1 MFADSGLSDE
11 LAEKIVA
18 FVDREAG
25 RDAPLTAD
33 DEAMVRRMIDS
44 DPAVREL
51 VEDLR
56 ATNAGLDTLLD
67 DVAAVEVPERL
78 VALIHGHGS
87 DDIAVMTPKSAD
99 GSRGSEDETGDSG
112 VVSLAHPPVR
122 RRSYGPLAAAASIA
136 LMISS
141 GALYYIY
148 DTANTERSRLQTALA
163 TASDEA
169 EAQQRALADTR
180 AELERLT
187 SLAEL
192 ASNQSEETT
201 GQLLANEEAI
211 QELEVERATLEGR
224 YAALESRNQ
233 RLSERLDQQRAD
245 VTSSEAER
253 DRLSADLA
261 DARQALG
268 LAEAATEETRTS
280 LAAEVQDL
288 TSRLDQR
295 EQDVAALT
303 EELESGEERSEAAR
317 ADLATIRG
325 EQADLERRLATAE
338 LDKQQLEAERTAA
351 LEAVAN
357 AEQRLASLET
367 TAEGAEGRVATALA
381 SQRAAEEGRQE
392 ALQLVEGLETDL
404 AASRN
409 WLGQI
414 AQYHRVYASTAR
426 RHLVEVGADELD
438 HIQEWMTG
446 MLGRE
451 IEVPD
456 LTEFGVTFA
465 GARLLGINDRPVAQ
479 LVYIDANDQPLA
491 LCIIPST
498 REVTDPTLSADGELN
513 LVDWHDGNHGYA
525 VVGWSDPELLTSL
538 SEAIRPVYD
547 L

>member
-33 DEAMVRRMIDS
+33 DEAMVRRMIES
-44 DPAVREL
+44 DPTVREL
-51 VEDLR
+51 VDDLR

-67 DVAAVEVPERL
+67 DVAAVEVPPHL
-78 VALIHGHGS
+78 VALIQGHGS
-87 DDIAVMTPKSAD
+87 DDVAVMTPKSAD
-99 GSRGSEDETGDSG
+99 GSREAHDETADND
-112 VVSLAHPPVR
+112 VVSLAHLPAR

-136 LMISS
+136 LMIAS
-141 GALYYIY
+141 GALYYVY

-163 TASDEA
+163 TANEEA
-169 EAQQRALADTR
+169 ETQQRALADART
-180 AELERLT
+180 ELERLT

-192 ASNQSEETT
+192 ASNQREEST

-211 QELEVERATLEGR
+211 QELEVERAALEGR
-224 YAALESRNQ
+224 YAAMESQNQ
-233 RLSERLDQQRAD
+233 SLSERLDQQRSEVA
-245 VTSSEAER
+245 SREAER

-261 DARQALG
+261 DARQALS
-268 LAEAATEETRTS
+268 LAEASTEETRTT
-280 LAAEVQDL
+280 LAAQVEDL
-288 TSRLDQR
+288 SSRLDQR
-295 EQDVAALT
+295 EQEMATLT
-303 EELESGEERSEAAR
+303 DELEAGEERSEAER
-317 ADLATIRG
+317 AGLAAIRS
-325 EQADLERRLATAE
+325 EQADLEGRLAAAE
-338 LDKQQLEAERTAA
+338 LDKQQLETERTAA
-351 LEAVAN
+351 LAAAAD
-357 AEQRLASLET
+357 AEQRLASIEAT
-367 TAEGAEGRVATALA
+367 VQGAEGRVATAVA
-381 SQRAAEEGRQE
+381 GVRAAEEGRQE
-392 ALQLVEGLETDL
+392 ALQLVEGLETEL

-426 RHLVEVGADELD
+426 RHLVEVGADEVD

-479 LVYIDANDQPLA
+479 LVYLDANDQPLA

-498 REVTDPTLSADGELN
+498 REVKDPTVSADGELN

-525 VVGWSDPELLTSL
+525 VVGWSDPGLLSSL